1 MIRFFLAYA
10 VFINLLTFLL
20 FGIDKKRAKQ
30 NEALTKRRGR
40 GKGKGKSPAPGKPAR
55 RIPENTLFAAAILGG
70 SPGAIVGMAVFR
82 HKTLHPAFRYGMPA
96 ILVIQLVVIWIA
108 VKGI

>member
-1 MIRFFLAYA
+1 MIWYFVGYVVLIN
-10 VFINLLTFLL
+10 VVTFIL

-30 NEALTKRRGR
+30 HEAYARSRGR
-40 GKGKGKSPAPGKPAR
+40 RKKTPEKEKPPKR
-55 RIPENTLFAAAILGG
+55 RIPEKTLFAAAILGG
-70 SPGAIVGMAVFR
+70 SLGAIVGMAVFR